1 MTIASTVYTLH
12 STLTQYK
19 HPLTLSTDGICT
31 HFSWYQVSTNLNGFA
46 CKLHQHTHI
55 AFDAWKYPNF
65 KCPAECKWSCVL
77 LYLVLYGKCTVHS
90 IRLVLVQRK
99 QKKKTAL
106 KRSNSILSILSLI
119 SSFTSN
125 STNCNYIVHRRVSAV
140 TFISECFVRFHVLRC
155 MFGLIFSYSES
166 QPVLVDT
173 ICMD

>member
-1 MTIASTVYTLH
+1 MLLIIMIDRLLPTRNSIRISICEWERVEWMKLQFPLFEKSTGWTVLCKHFLVSKTFNNFVNMASDHCLYSLH

-19 HPLTLSTDGICT
+19 HPLTLPTDGICT
-31 HFSWYQVSTNLNGFA
+31 HFSRYQVSTNLNGFA

-99 QKKKTAL
+99 QKKNGVKT
-106 KRSNSILSILSLI
+106 K
-119 SSFTSN
+119 
-125 STNCNYIVHRRVSAV
+125 
-140 TFISECFVRFHVLRC
+140 
-155 MFGLIFSYSES
+155 
-166 QPVLVDT
+166 
-173 ICMD
+173 